1 MNILHFQWPLL
12 YVQTRFKL
20 WLGWALLHRISGFN
34 FKFASILFDGRTK
47 QYADS
52 SMIQLPQKY
61 IIHFFQMK
69 CRFNCVRTIIYIK
82 KLYGP
87 LFSWMGFNC
96 LKATAT
102 SRGQFSFYHLVCRIS
117 WYSFYRPRKDE
128 RLSRPWR
135 HPVVLNTGPLDWESS
150 VLTTRPLLHIYQ
162 SIPHNKYLNP
172 QAPKDA
178 LCVYVIS
185 EKAVYAILQCHWY

>member
-1 MNILHFQWPLL
+1 MAPF
-12 YVQTRFKL
+12 
-20 WLGWALLHRISGFN
+20 
-34 FKFASILFDGRTK
+34 
-47 QYADS
+47 
-52 SMIQLPQKY
+52 
-61 IIHFFQMK
+61 
-69 CRFNCVRTIIYIK
+69 
-82 KLYGP
+82 YG
-87 LFSWMGFNC
+87 
-96 LKATAT
+96 
-102 SRGQFSFYHLVCRIS
+102 

-185 EKAVYAILQCHWY
+185 EKAVYAILQCHWYQHLLVCLSQLQNLSLREKCPYSELFWSAFPRIRIEYGCRKIPECWKMRTRITPNTNTFYAVFLMTVIVVKRNALVNQKLAIC